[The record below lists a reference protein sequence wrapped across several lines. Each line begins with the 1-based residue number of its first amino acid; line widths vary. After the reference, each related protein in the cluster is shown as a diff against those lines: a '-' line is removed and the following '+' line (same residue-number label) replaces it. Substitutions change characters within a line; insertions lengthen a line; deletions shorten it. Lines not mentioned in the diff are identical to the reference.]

1 MPPGFSSGLSM
12 IRKAVSEISNTRA
25 AMVPSTSRAPPA
37 ASCCATCARMAQS
50 RPAPASPVKTRKR
63 MLRARSVR
71 KSGPNPA
78 LESASSSAVSVTM
91 SSTTST
97 ARGLQKSGSSN
108 RVGWDTAAPVL
119 AGRRPWFSGRSGRAG
134 EVAGAAGLQAGG
146 VELRLVQEDAIALV
160 VGLVHAARLHR
171 LLVTGFCLLALF
183 SLGGGCFLAD
193 L

>member
-1 MPPGFSSGLSM
+1 
-12 IRKAVSEISNTRA
+12 
-25 AMVPSTSRAPPA
+25 
-37 ASCCATCARMAQS
+37 
-50 RPAPASPVKTRKR
+50 

-78 LESASSSAVSVTM
+78 LDSASSSAVSVTM

-134 EVAGAAGLQAGG
+134 EIAGAARLQAGC
-146 VELRLVQEDAIALV
+146 VELRLVQEDAIGLV